1 MDCSSTIRSSREVPL
16 AGSVG
21 RPPLLQVSLQSRRL
35 SRDSVPRSPA
45 SQPRVCVAAVF
56 IEFMASAN
64 TVRTSWIIYSV
75 RQQRSK
81 IEASPYRCYDCMLM
95 AARIPS
101 LDGLRAVSIAFVVLA
116 HLAGTRGFPFDVDAV
131 HSYGNF
137 GVRIFFVISGF
148 LITSILLH
156 EYDQTGHVS
165 LTNFYERRAYR
176 ILPAAYVF
184 LIVGAVAY
192 RSSLRWQDIIAA
204 FAYFNNFTRERPWIF
219 GHLWSLCVEE
229 QFYLIWPFLF
239 SFFPGWRIHIAI
251 ATILMGPLV
260 RVFFWTAGMKWLVP
274 YSFPSVADALATGCL
289 LALLQPLLANYDRVF
304 AKRWFFAVPIATS
317 LLPLLESHFNW
328 FYHSAGLTMVHIG
341 IALSIHLAVRRR
353 FWFFNLKPITWVGV
367 MSYSL
372 YLWQEPFLNRN
383 SDSVWTSFPLNLA
396 LVFACGAAS
405 HYFVERPFLHLRETR
420 ATMRR
425 ADSSRN
431 RNSIQDS
438 SSVLPPNWRASKRK
452 HES

>member
-1 MDCSSTIRSSREVPL
+1 
-16 AGSVG
+16 
-21 RPPLLQVSLQSRRL
+21 
-35 SRDSVPRSPA
+35 
-45 SQPRVCVAAVF
+45 
-56 IEFMASAN
+56 
-64 TVRTSWIIYSV
+64 
-75 RQQRSK
+75 
-81 IEASPYRCYDCMLM
+81 
-95 AARIPS
+95 
-101 LDGLRAVSIAFVVLA
+101 
-116 HLAGTRGFPFDVDAV
+116 
-131 HSYGNF
+131 
-137 GVRIFFVISGF
+137 
-148 LITSILLH
+148 
-156 EYDQTGHVS
+156 
-165 LTNFYERRAYR
+165 
-176 ILPAAYVF
+176 

-328 FYHSAGLTMVHIG
+328 F
-341 IALSIHLAVRRR
+341 
-353 FWFFNLKPITWVGV
+353 FNLKPITWVGV